1 MSNIVKPG
9 HCATLSSAV
18 AAGWRFNGEGAC
30 THIPQAYDADMEQR
44 AISNSKSCVKR
55 FPAQVGAGAIASISS
70 KSCMKR

>member
-1 MSNIVKPG
+1 MTLRNCVKLV
-9 HCATLSSAV
+9 HRATLCSAV

-55 FPAQVGAGAIASISS
+55 FPAQVGA
-70 KSCMKR
+70 